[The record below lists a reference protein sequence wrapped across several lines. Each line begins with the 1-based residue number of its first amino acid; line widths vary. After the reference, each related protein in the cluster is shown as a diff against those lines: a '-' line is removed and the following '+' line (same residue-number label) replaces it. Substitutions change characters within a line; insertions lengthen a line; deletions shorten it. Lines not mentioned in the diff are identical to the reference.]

1 MVGRHHVGGRATC
14 ASSTHLHASNSRLW
28 TLLPGNQPDQD
39 ALDWI
44 KLGGVDEWVGG
55 DVEKSSEH
63 DDIVTVVDQC
73 EVRVESRKEHCSTA
87 CMGVMDVGIESS
99 CIV

>member
-1 MVGRHHVGGRATC
+1 MTGVGRHHVGGRATC
-14 ASSTHLHASNSRLW
+14 ASSTHLHASTRRLW
-28 TLLPGNQPDQD
+28 THLPGNQSNQD

-44 KLGGVDEWVGG
+44 KLDGVDERVGK

-73 EVRVESRKEHCSTA
+73 EA
-87 CMGVMDVGIESS
+87 
-99 CIV
+99 